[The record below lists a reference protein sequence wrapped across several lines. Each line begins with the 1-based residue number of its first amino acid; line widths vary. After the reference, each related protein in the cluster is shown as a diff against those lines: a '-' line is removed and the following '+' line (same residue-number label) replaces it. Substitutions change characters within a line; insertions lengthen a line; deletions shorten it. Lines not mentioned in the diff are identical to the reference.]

1 MRYDINRIN
10 DSLSME
16 NKPQIEKC
24 SKGVL
29 KFPENLSLEEVSEN
43 NDFLYTSSERISLL
57 LLNLLIRNEN
67 FKISQIGNELQVS
80 RSTIKNDMNELS
92 KSLEK
97 DGLSIE
103 YTDHF
108 FLSGPE
114 KKRASLMNREFN
126 KYIDLLINPPI
137 NFNAFEYHS
146 IPHYPYFIQ
155 RNFHS
160 SGTCLH
166 Q

>member
-1 MRYDINRIN
+1 MLSGRMLNVIQYIQIKGTTSYKEIANDLNIKERSVRYDINRIN

-24 SKGVL
+24 SKGIL

-108 FLSGPE
+108 SFPAL
-114 KKRASLMNREFN
+114 KKKE
-126 KYIDLLINPPI
+126 
-137 NFNAFEYHS
+137 
-146 IPHYPYFIQ
+146 PH
-155 RNFHS
+155 
-160 SGTCLH
+160 
-166 Q
+166 